1 MQILRPAYWT
11 LRIGQLPEAVLSPS
25 DGNDSF
31 LFDQLEDALA
41 GIAGLDGVESGVARK
56 QERQGI
62 QVQLLHLGRP
72 LIVDPMAKSTT
83 PSCRSWNSVVCT
95 PAHNAAS
102 SMWPRTRNHPAGETS
117 VARAF
122 AGRDQSI
129 AAKVTGCVDKHAWT
143 GALEKNRAPVASSEW
158 WVA

>member
-25 DGNDSF
+25 GGNDSF

-72 LIVDPMAKSTT
+72 LIVDPMAKSKPSLLSTT
-83 PSCRSWNSVVCT
+83 MWVRT
-95 PAHNAAS
+95 AS
-102 SMWPRTRNHPAGETS
+102 STNSKRHVPTITLSQP
-117 VARAF
+117 
-122 AGRDQSI
+122 I
-129 AAKVTGCVDKHAWT
+129 I
-143 GALEKNRAPVASSEW
+143 
-158 WVA
+158 